1 MRTRVLTSLVAA
13 AALVAAALPALAAA
27 PAGVQPAGAK
37 TLRSVFG
44 RAYDT
49 LRNRLLAGATVEI
62 VDGQAVRRTT
72 VDAQGQFWFK
82 DVPAGGY
89 IVVLKI
95 EGHGDV
101 IGRLLV
107 SAARPVTIA
116 DLDLSKLEA
125 PDEDDHY

>member
-1 MRTRVLTSLVAA
+1 MRASGIITSLVAA
-13 AALVAAALPALAAA
+13 AALLAAA
-27 PAGVQPAGAK
+27 APVLAAPASLTTGQGA
-37 TLRSVFG
+37 LRRVFG

-62 VDGQAVRRTT
+62 VNGKDVRRTT
-72 VDAQGQFWFK
+72 VDGQGQFWFK
-82 DVPAGGY
+82 DVPPGGY
-89 IVVLKI
+89 IVRLKI

-101 IGRLLV
+101 VGRLLV